1 MSLFPMIYCRKG
13 RSMKISELKASL
25 FMFSFFRNTV
35 SLKWNTR
42 RVALVARLANCKRA

>member
-13 RSMKISELKASL
+13 RSTKKTLNWKASL

-42 RVALVARLANCKRA
+42 RVALVARLANCK